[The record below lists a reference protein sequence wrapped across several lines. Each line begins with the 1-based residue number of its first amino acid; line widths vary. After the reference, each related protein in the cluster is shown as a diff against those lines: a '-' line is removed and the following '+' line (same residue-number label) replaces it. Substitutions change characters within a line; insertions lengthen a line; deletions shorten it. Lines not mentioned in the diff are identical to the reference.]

1 MVSPHLPLQVLLWG
15 FFCYLEDNTQ
25 LSAQEVVVVVSDLS
39 LSSLMIALN
48 SLGERYAKRPS
59 LTELVLLTIIAEN
72 PGITQTDIRERFNT
86 GLTRQSMATYIGRL
100 RDDYDDP
107 LVTDL
112 EDPAGGRK
120 KFMAVTK
127 AGKGMYEE
135 LLGALKGA

>member
-1 MVSPHLPLQVLLWG
+1 M
-15 FFCYLEDNTQ
+15 
-25 LSAQEVVVVVSDLS
+25 SDLS
-39 LSSLMIALN
+39 LSSLMITLN
-48 SLGERYAKRPS
+48 SLGERYSKRPS

-100 RDDYDDP
+100 RDDYEEP

-127 AGKGMYEE
+127 AGKGLYEE
-135 LLGALKGA
+135 LLGALKV